1 MSNFLQYT
9 IFGVMLGAGYA
20 IAATGL
26 VVTYTT
32 SGVFN
37 FAQGAVGM
45 VAAYCYWELVV
56 GHNLPV
62 WLALVIVLVVGAAIS
77 GALVER
83 VLMRR
88 LHGAT
93 AERPVMVTLGLLV
106 ILTGAATLI
115 WSPTTERLVN
125 NMVGGQFR
133 LVGINIQYQEVLI
146 IGIALAVAVALRALF
161 YSTRTGY
168 ALRAVVDD
176 PELLA
181 MSGASPNRMSQY
193 GWIIGFM
200 MAALAGVLLAPTQT
214 TGISIESFT
223 LLVVNGYAAAIVGRL
238 KNIPVTF
245 AAAIGIGLAEN
256 YVVNYVL
263 PHLPQNLQPDITY
276 ALPMVFLFVALVTL
290 PSVRLRAVGRLTTIR
305 APRVAGGWESLV
317 AGVVFLLVAVVVAL
331 VFSTTEVKGTTLLD
345 LGGLVMTLGIVGLSL
360 VLVTGYS
367 GQVSLCQFSFMGIGA
382 FIMGK
387 IAGGGSVLGLVA
399 ATVICAALGALI
411 ALPTVR
417 LRDLYL
423 ALATFA
429 FADAVANGFF
439 NDGHVYGVGGV
450 NIGRIVLPG
459 LSFGGDRAE
468 FLMVTVVFVLAAWL
482 VLAIRRSMF
491 GRRLVALNDSPA
503 AYATVGLNIGVT
515 KVAVF
520 TIAAAMAGLAG
531 ALYGTVQSVVGTSDF
546 DVFPG
551 IIFVLFVTIWG
562 IRTVSGAF
570 LAAVTYVVLN
580 QFWPNGVGLFAGAGI
595 ILIGRAAG
603 GILGIEALQFP
614 LPWARQAR
622 AGVDP
627 GAGSPRGAAGGHD
640 GGWHPCRQLTPRR
653 RARPSSPC
661 RRWRSGSAG
670 WPHSA
675 TSASRCS
682 RARSPA

>member
-9 IFGVMLGAGYA
+9 VFGVMLGAGYA

-45 VAAYCYWELVV
+45 VAAFCYWELVADHHV
-56 GHNLPV
+56 PV
-62 WLALVIVLVVGAAIS
+62 LLALLIILVIGAAVS

-88 LHGAT
+88 LHGAS

-115 WSPTTERLVN
+115 WNPTTERAVN
-125 NMVGGQFR
+125 NMVAGQFR

-146 IGIALAVAVALRALF
+146 IGVALAVAVALRALF
-161 YSTRTGY
+161 YTTRTGY

-181 MSGASPNRMSQY
+181 MSGASPHRMSQY
-193 GWIIGFM
+193 GWILGFM

-214 TGISIESFT
+214 TGINIQAMT

-256 YVVNYVL
+256 YVINYIL
-263 PHLPQNLQPDITY
+263 PHVPQNLVPDITY

-290 PSVRLRAVGRLTTIR
+290 PSVRLRAVGRLSTVR
-305 APRVAGGWESLV
+305 APRIAGVRESLTGGI
-317 AGVVFLLVAVVVAL
+317 AFFLVAIVAAIA
-331 VFSTTEVKGTTLLD
+331 FGSSEFRGTTVLD
-345 LGGLVMTLGIVGLSL
+345 LGGLVMSLGIVGLSL
-360 VLVTGYS
+360 VLLTGYA

-382 FIMGK
+382 FVMGK
-387 IAGGGSVLGLVA
+387 IAGGGSVFGLVA
-399 ATVICAALGALI
+399 ATVVCGAIGAII

-429 FADAVANGFF
+429 FADAVATGFF
-439 NDGHVYGVGGV
+439 ADGHIYGTGGV
-450 NIGRIVLPG
+450 TIGRIVLPG

-468 FLMVTVVFVLAAWL
+468 FLLVSAIFVLAAWM
-482 VLAIRRSMF
+482 VLAIRRSLF

-520 TIAAAMAGLAG
+520 AIAAAMAGLAG
-531 ALYGTVQSVVGTSDF
+531 SLYGTVQGVVGTSDF
-546 DVFPG
+546 QIFSG
-551 IIFVLFVTIWG
+551 IIFVLFVTIWS

-570 LAAVTYVVLN
+570 LAALTYVVLN
-580 QFWPNGVGLFAGAGI
+580 QLWPNGIGLFAGLGI

-603 GILGIEALQFP
+603 GILGIEALQFR
-614 LPWARQAR
+614 L
-622 AGVDP
+622 
-627 GAGSPRGAAGGHD
+627 
-640 GGWHPCRQLTPRR
+640 PRR
-653 RARPSSPC
+653 PQSTGIDAVPGVEPTGARVGPAAALGGGTRA
-661 RRWRSGSAG
+661 
-670 WPHSA
+670 
-675 TSASRCS
+675 AS
-682 RARSPA
+682 

>member
-1 MSNFLQYT
+1 VSNFLQYT
-9 IFGVMLGAGYA
+9 VFGVMLGAGYA

-45 VAAYCYWELVV
+45 IAAYCYWELVSA
-56 GHNLPV
+56 HNVSVLV
-62 WLALVIVLVVGAAIS
+62 ALVIVLVVGAPVS

-88 LHGAT
+88 LHGAS

-115 WSPTTERLVN
+115 WSPTTERAVN

-146 IGIALAVAVALRALF
+146 IGVALVVALALRGLF

-193 GWIIGFM
+193 GWMLGFV

-214 TGISIESFT
+214 AGISIEAMT

-245 AAAIGIGLAEN
+245 AAAIAIGVAEN
-256 YVVNYVL
+256 YVINYIL
-263 PHLPQNLQPDITY
+263 PHVSQNLQPDITY

-290 PSVRLRAVGRLTTIR
+290 PSVRLRAVGRLTTAR

-317 AGVVFLLVAVVVAL
+317 AGAVFFVLAAVAAL
-331 VFSTTEVKGTTLLD
+331 VFATTEIKGTTLLD

-382 FIMGK
+382 FVMGK
-387 IAGGGSVLGLVA
+387 IAGGGSVLGLIA
-399 ATVICAALGALI
+399 ATGICAGLGALI

-429 FADAVANGFF
+429 FADAVATGFF
-439 NDGHVYGVGGV
+439 NDANVYGVGGV
-450 NIGRIVLPG
+450 SIGRIVLPG

-468 FLMVTVVFVLAAWL
+468 FLMVTVFFVLSAWL
-482 VLAIRRSMF
+482 VLAIRRSLF

-520 TIAAAMAGLAG
+520 AIAAAMAGLAG
-531 ALYGTVQSVVGTSDF
+531 ALYGTVQGVVGTTDF
-546 DVFPG
+546 DIFPG
-551 IIFVLFVTIWG
+551 IIFVLFVTIWS

-580 QFWPNGVGLFAGAGI
+580 QAWPNGIGLFAGAGI

-614 LPWARQAR
+614 LPWVKRSG
-622 AGVDP
+622 AGSTAQP
-627 GAGSPRGAAGGHD
+627 GAGSTAPRVGTAAAMESGTRAAG
-640 GGWHPCRQLTPRR
+640 
-653 RARPSSPC
+653 
-661 RRWRSGSAG
+661 
-670 WPHSA
+670 
-675 TSASRCS
+675 
-682 RARSPA
+682 